1 MGESFESL
9 EIEISAQANNANAAL
24 DGLVKRLQKVST
36 ALLGA
41 NGAGLSN
48 LANGVSQLS
57 ASMQTMSGVKSTDF
71 NRIAKGIS
79 KFGSINS
86 SAIHSAANALVH
98 LVTSL
103 NGIGS
108 VNFDAGSLTNLASA
122 ISKLGGIKA
131 GQATSNLPQ
140 IKKDLIGF
148 IQGLNGLKT
157 IDFDMTGLS
166 SLVGS
171 ISKLGGKAATNAIP
185 NIQNLGIALKG
196 MMQTLAT
203 APKVSQNLIQM
214 TSAMAVLASNGSKVS
229 SATKG
234 VANGL
239 RTYQYATDRAHK
251 SSKNLASSIG
261 MLYAK
266 FWVFMRAFR
275 GLWKSV
281 ESSMDYLETVNY
293 FDSAMGQ
300 IADNAKETWKQA
312 GFDSAE
318 AYADSFGRRAKELT
332 KKMTGFSIGDDGSLT
347 ATNAPNLGLN
357 PEKLL
362 NYQATYAQMA
372 SSMGVASGTAMKLS
386 NALTMIGADLASVKN
401 LEFESVWENMAS
413 GMVGMSR
420 AVDKY
425 GINLRN
431 TNMQE
436 ELYRLGLDMK
446 ISKLN
451 QADKAVLRTIMIL
464 NASKYAWGD
473 LATTLGSPANQL
485 RMLQAGFA
493 NLARTIGGLLLPIV
507 AKVLPYINALVVA
520 IQRLFSWIGGLLGIK
535 IGSLN
540 SSIGGAAVDMG
551 DFADSAEDAAGGL
564 GDAADNAKKLNK
576 QLAGWHELENM
587 TSKEDS
593 SGGGSG
599 AGGAGGGLLDD
610 ALNDA
615 LADYYAAWDAAFAGM
630 ENTVNDMAD
639 KVCAA
644 FKRIWDI
651 AEPTREALKRLW
663 NEGLAEFGNF
673 TWTGL
678 KDFWDY
684 FLVPLGKWTLG
695 EGLPRFIN
703 ITNDFLT
710 SINWSEINYALRNFW
725 QALEPFAE
733 NVGMGLIDFY
743 EDLTK
748 IGANFINST
757 VPSGIN
763 KLAEALKKIDPKSAQ
778 NIGYGL
784 GIVATGIIGFKTLA
798 PIVRTLESVAKSM
811 KKWNDLKSVFS
822 WLGAVKYVA
831 IAGGIVGLVVALDR
845 FGYIDV
851 NWNTLASAFGK
862 LATALGKFVVGIG
875 KGLISFIDGFLRV
888 MSPALE
894 GLINGAAKALD
905 GLGSVLNAIPE
916 RVIDGLTGAFAS
928 FFTAWVT
935 YKGIDLVM
943 SNVGKAMDIF
953 KGAYAGLGIIAMQYQ
968 QTGSIVSALSY
979 ALGPAALG
987 GVQFTAIAGGLL
999 FIAQKMAQ
1007 VTEEAAKNSAIGQF
1021 ADAISNLND
1030 EVSQKTDQIQTSL
1043 ANTRRDIE
1051 TTGVAETQ
1059 AAKDLA
1065 DEYERLSSKAGLSAD
1080 DKERLRDVSSRLVEI
1095 IPGLNGYI
1103 DKENGYLD
1111 IQKKTLDDL
1120 IERQEL
1126 YAQKQAAQ
1134 EYLVQAYKNQY
1145 EAQMNVNNAQKE
1157 YQKYLD
1163 EFIEKNPQ
1171 LSDSVK
1177 NMVKE
1182 GDTQGLKDL
1191 YHDLYEVQGSHRALE
1206 EEFGKV
1212 PNGKAVLTMIDDLEE
1227 STGSYNESIKEAIET
1242 QRVAGEEV
1250 GFLTDRI
1257 NENELAIQGL
1267 NDKELATKKTTAE
1280 FQQTLS
1286 DLKGEF
1292 FDLGVA
1298 VSEEFLDK
1306 LALDDTGLADD
1317 VIAIFDTLKNQT
1329 EISGEELKQIFDRL
1343 GFNIPKG
1350 FADALSKQS
1359 PEVRTSF
1366 VSLFANLSA
1375 GVPVDAEQLNSAFQT
1390 LGYGLPDTFIE
1401 ALSTKDANVQAKT
1414 IELLGMVEGGKKLA
1428 EGNLIEVFKNLG
1440 VDIVE
1445 SGLVASLTSE
1455 TVTAETQ
1462 QSAINLLAKLID
1474 ASDAERGPL
1483 IEEYNSLGIGI
1494 IDSGLIA
1501 SLKSKE
1507 TDVNSAGTN
1516 IVKETVSGAI
1526 TESKRTGSG
1535 TVEEAAQNAI
1545 DGYVGKLKSV
1555 DTKRRLLQTGIE
1567 FAQTFVDGIKE
1578 GQDSH
1583 SPSKATAKL
1592 GDYAVD
1598 GYVGEIS
1605 SNKIQSNL
1613 FDTGFQMAQRMI
1625 HGLQQGQKFD
1635 SFSSSMTMLAKN
1647 AIQAFNQGLSDDMFP
1662 SFRFADQWSNGLVK
1676 RFGFQESETWMK
1688 NIAED
1693 FGRYQLDPMFT
1704 EGLDIDV
1711 KFDMASVPKIG
1722 DLSSSIS
1729 MEIQNAIS
1737 DATYSAAAGILEE
1750 MKDAVREGMSEAD
1763 VKAVMDSDVAFST
1776 MQRKSREFRKQSG
1789 RPAFDY

>member
-48 LANGVSQLS
+48 LSKGVSQLS
-57 ASMQTMSGVKSTDF
+57 ASMQTMSGIKSTDF

-79 KFGSINS
+79 KFGGINS
-86 SAIHSAANALVH
+86 SAIHSASNALVH

-103 NGIGS
+103 NGIGT
-108 VNFDAGSLTNLASA
+108 VNFDAGSLINLASA
-122 ISKLGGIKA
+122 ISKLGGVKA

-148 IQGLNGLKT
+148 IQGLNGLKA
-157 IDFDMTGLS
+157 IEFDMTGLS

-196 MMQTLAT
+196 MMQTLAK
-203 APKVSQNLIQM
+203 APKVNQNLIQM
-214 TSAMAVLASNGSKVS
+214 ANAMAALASNGSKVS

-234 VANGL
+234 VVNGL
-239 RTYQYATDRAHK
+239 RTYHYAADRAHK

-266 FWVFMRAFR
+266 FWVVMRAFR

-300 IADNAKETWKQA
+300 IADNAEETWKQA
-312 GFDSAE
+312 GFASAE
-318 AYADSFGRRAKELT
+318 AYADSFGRKAKELT

-347 ATNAPNLGLN
+347 ATNTPNFGLN

-431 TNMQE
+431 ANMQE

-446 ISKLN
+446 ISKLG

-473 LATTLGSPANQL
+473 LADTIGQPANQL

-507 AKVLPYINALVVA
+507 AKVLPYINAMVVA
-520 IQRLFSWIGGLLGIK
+520 IQRLFTWIGGLLGIK
-535 IGSLN
+535 FGSLN
-540 SSIGGAAVDMG
+540 TSIGGAAVDMG
-551 DFADSAEDAAGGL
+551 DFADSADDAAGGL

-593 SGGGSG
+593 SGGGG
-599 AGGAGGGLLDD
+599 AGGGAGGGGLLDD

-644 FKRIWDI
+644 FKRIWDT

-710 SINWSEINYALRNFW
+710 SINWSDINDALRNFW
-725 QALEPFAE
+725 KALEPFAE

-748 IGANFINST
+748 IGADFINST
-757 VPSGIN
+757 VPGGIN
-763 KLAEALKKIDPKSAQ
+763 KLAEALRKIDSSTARD
-778 NIGYGL
+778 IGYGL
-784 GIVATGIIGFKTLA
+784 GIVATSLLTFKGIQSISTGIDKSGKALKT
-798 PIVRTLESVAKSM
+798 M
-811 KKWNDLKSVFS
+811 FS
-822 WLGAVKYVA
+822 ILGPFKYVA
-831 IAGGIVGLVVALDR
+831 IASGIAGLVLALDK

-851 NWNTLASAFGK
+851 DWNTLSRAFGK
-862 LATALGKFVVGIG
+862 LAKALGKFAVGIG

-888 MSPALE
+888 MSPTLE

-916 RVIDGLTGAFAS
+916 RVIEGLTGAFAS

-935 YKGIDLVM
+935 YKGVNTVISGVRGAIESISPVM
-943 SNVGKAMDIF
+943 KNFGMVIEGI
-953 KGAYAGLGIIAMQYQ
+953 GA
-968 QTGSIVSALSY
+968 TGSILDGLAY
-979 ALGPAALG
+979 AFGPAALG
-987 GVQFTAIAGGLL
+987 GIQFTAIAGGLL

-1021 ADAISNLND
+1021 ADSISNLND

-1059 AAKDLA
+1059 IAKDLA
-1065 DEYERLSSKAGLSAD
+1065 DEYERLSSKASLSAD
-1080 DKERLRDVSSRLVEI
+1080 DKERLKEISGDLIDI
-1095 IPGLNGYI
+1095 IPGLNKYI
-1103 DKENGYLD
+1103 DDENGYLD
-1111 IQKKTLDDL
+1111 IQKDILDGL

-1145 EAQMNVNNAQKE
+1145 DAQMNVKRATDGYNEAMDKYLENAGLAPGIIDDVKNATLDLNQAQIDFENSPNAFAEKYGVKDMATLREAYYGLSENVKE
-1157 YQKYLD
+1157 YY
-1163 EFIEKNPQ
+1163 
-1171 LSDSVK
+1171 S
-1177 NMVKE
+1177 
-1182 GDTQGLKDL
+1182 TLKDAQQVEAQAREDIGL
-1191 YHDLYEVQGSHRALE
+1191 FTEKIESNTKAISGFDASEVAAKRS
-1206 EEFGKV
+1206 
-1212 PNGKAVLTMIDDLEE
+1212 
-1227 STGSYNESIKEAIET
+1227 
-1242 QRVAGEEV
+1242 
-1250 GFLTDRI
+1250 
-1257 NENELAIQGL
+1257 
-1267 NDKELATKKTTAE
+1267 TAE

-1292 FDLGVA
+1292 SDLEVA
-1298 VSEEFLDK
+1298 VSDEFLDK
-1306 LALDDTGLADD
+1306 LALDDTGLAED

-1329 EISGEELKQIFDRL
+1329 EISGEELTQIFSRL
-1343 GFNIPKG
+1343 GFKVPKG
-1350 FADALSKQS
+1350 FTDALSKQS
-1359 PEVRTSF
+1359 PDVRTSF
-1366 VSLFANLSA
+1366 VSMFANLSA
-1375 GVPVDAEQLNSAFQT
+1375 GVPADAEQLNIAFQA
-1390 LGYGLPDTFIE
+1390 LGYSIPDIFIE
-1401 ALSTKDANVQAKT
+1401 ALSTKDADVQAKT
-1414 IELLGMVEGGKKLA
+1414 IELLGMVEGGKVIA

-1440 VDIVE
+1440 INIPNALIE
-1445 SGLVASLTSE
+1445 SLTSE
-1455 TVTAETQ
+1455 DVSADTQ
-1462 QSAINLLAKLID
+1462 QAAIDLLLKIKA
-1474 ASDAERGPL
+1474 ASDEQREPL
-1483 IEEYNSLGIGI
+1483 IKEYNSLGVGV
-1494 IDSGLIA
+1494 IDDGLIA
-1501 SLKSKE
+1501 AFDSTENQSK
-1507 TDVNSAGTN
+1507 TGNSILGFIKNSVIDKLESQKKPVYDKGDEVAKQTLSGFNNRVSTGEGT
-1516 IVKETVSGAI
+1516 EGAI
-1526 TESKRTGSG
+1526 GSWVSKITGWF
-1535 TVEEAAQNAI
+1535 
-1545 DGYVGKLKSV
+1545 
-1555 DTKRRLLQTGIE
+1555 TKALGIN
-1567 FAQTFVDGIKE
+1567 
-1578 GQDSH
+1578 
-1583 SPSKATAKL
+1583 SPSRVFNEF
-1592 GDYAVD
+1592 GGFAVA
-1598 GYVGEIS
+1598 
-1605 SNKIQSNL
+1605 
-1613 FDTGFQMAQRMI
+1613 GF
-1625 HGLQQGQKFD
+1625 
-1635 SFSSSMTMLAKN
+1635 N
-1647 AIQAFNQGLSDDMFP
+1647 NGLSDNMD
-1662 SFRFADQWSNGLVK
+1662 SSYKLVDDWTDGLTK

-1693 FGRYQLDPMFT
+1693 FGRYQLDPMLT

-1711 KFDMASVPKIG
+1711 KFNMASVPKIG

-1737 DATYSAAAGILEE
+1737 DATYSAAVGILEE

-1763 VKAVMDSDVAFST
+1763 VKAVMDSDAAFSA

>member
-48 LANGVSQLS
+48 LSKGVSQLS
-57 ASMQTMSGVKSTDF
+57 ASMQTMSGIKSTDF

-79 KFGSINS
+79 KFGGINS
-86 SAIHSAANALVH
+86 SAIHSASNALVH

-103 NGIGS
+103 NGIGT
-108 VNFDAGSLTNLASA
+108 VNFDAGSLINLASA
-122 ISKLGGIKA
+122 ISKLGGVKA

-148 IQGLNGLKT
+148 IQGLNGLKA
-157 IDFDMTGLS
+157 IEFDMTGLS

-196 MMQTLAT
+196 MMQTLAK
-203 APKVSQNLIQM
+203 APKVNQNLIQM
-214 TSAMAVLASNGSKVS
+214 ANAMAALASNGSKVS

-234 VANGL
+234 VVNGL
-239 RTYQYATDRAHK
+239 RTYHYAADRAHK

-266 FWVFMRAFR
+266 FWVVMRAFR

-300 IADNAKETWKQA
+300 IADNAEETWKQA
-312 GFDSAE
+312 GFASAE
-318 AYADSFGRRAKELT
+318 AYADSFGRKAKELT

-347 ATNAPNLGLN
+347 ATNTPNFGLN

-431 TNMQE
+431 ANMQE

-446 ISKLN
+446 ISKLG

-473 LATTLGSPANQL
+473 LADTIGQPANQL

-507 AKVLPYINALVVA
+507 AKVLPYINAMVVA
-520 IQRLFSWIGGLLGIK
+520 IQRLFTWIGGLLGIK
-535 IGSLN
+535 FGSLN
-540 SSIGGAAVDMG
+540 TSIGGAAVDMG
-551 DFADSAEDAAGGL
+551 DFADSADDAAGGL

-593 SGGGSG
+593 SGGGG
-599 AGGAGGGLLDD
+599 AGGGAGGGGLLDD

-644 FKRIWDI
+644 FKRIWDT

-710 SINWSEINYALRNFW
+710 SINWSDINDALRNFW
-725 QALEPFAE
+725 KALEPFAE

-748 IGANFINST
+748 IGADFINST
-757 VPSGIN
+757 VPGGIN
-763 KLAEALKKIDPKSAQ
+763 KLAEALRKIDSSTARD
-778 NIGYGL
+778 IGYGL
-784 GIVATGIIGFKTLA
+784 GIVATSLLTFKGIQSISTGIDKSGKALKT
-798 PIVRTLESVAKSM
+798 M
-811 KKWNDLKSVFS
+811 FS
-822 WLGAVKYVA
+822 ILGPFKYVA
-831 IAGGIVGLVVALDR
+831 IASGIAGLVLALDK

-851 NWNTLASAFGK
+851 DWNTLSRAFGK
-862 LATALGKFVVGIG
+862 LAKALGKFAVGIG

-888 MSPALE
+888 MSPTLE

-916 RVIDGLTGAFAS
+916 RVIEGLTGAFAS

-935 YKGIDLVM
+935 YKGVNTVISGVRGAIESISPVM
-943 SNVGKAMDIF
+943 KNFGMVIEGI
-953 KGAYAGLGIIAMQYQ
+953 GA
-968 QTGSIVSALSY
+968 TGSILDGLAY
-979 ALGPAALG
+979 AFGPAALG
-987 GVQFTAIAGGLL
+987 GIQFTAIAGGLL

-1021 ADAISNLND
+1021 ADSISNLND

-1059 AAKDLA
+1059 IAKDLA
-1065 DEYERLSSKAGLSAD
+1065 DEYERLSSKVSLSAD
-1080 DKERLRDVSSRLVEI
+1080 DKERLKEISGDLIDI
-1095 IPGLNGYI
+1095 IPGLNKYI
-1103 DKENGYLD
+1103 DDENGYLD
-1111 IQKKTLDDL
+1111 IQKDILDGL

-1145 EAQMNVNNAQKE
+1145 DAQMNVKRATDGYNEAMDKYLENAGLAPGIIDDVKNATLDLNQAQIDFENSPNAFAEKYGVKDMATLREAYYGLSENVKE
-1157 YQKYLD
+1157 YY
-1163 EFIEKNPQ
+1163 
-1171 LSDSVK
+1171 S
-1177 NMVKE
+1177 
-1182 GDTQGLKDL
+1182 TLKDAQQVEAQAREDIGL
-1191 YHDLYEVQGSHRALE
+1191 FTEKIESNTKAISGFDASEVAAKRS
-1206 EEFGKV
+1206 
-1212 PNGKAVLTMIDDLEE
+1212 
-1227 STGSYNESIKEAIET
+1227 
-1242 QRVAGEEV
+1242 
-1250 GFLTDRI
+1250 
-1257 NENELAIQGL
+1257 
-1267 NDKELATKKTTAE
+1267 TAE

-1292 FDLGVA
+1292 SDLEVA
-1298 VSEEFLDK
+1298 VSDEFLDK
-1306 LALDDTGLADD
+1306 LALDDTGLAED

-1329 EISGEELKQIFDRL
+1329 EISGEELTQIFSRL
-1343 GFNIPKG
+1343 GFKVPKG
-1350 FADALSKQS
+1350 FTDALSKQS
-1359 PEVRTSF
+1359 PDVRTSF
-1366 VSLFANLSA
+1366 VSMFANLSA
-1375 GVPVDAEQLNSAFQT
+1375 GVPADAEQLNIAFQA
-1390 LGYGLPDTFIE
+1390 LGYSIPDIFIE
-1401 ALSTKDANVQAKT
+1401 ALSTKDADVQAKT
-1414 IELLGMVEGGKKLA
+1414 IELLGMVEGGKVIA

-1440 VDIVE
+1440 INIPNALIE
-1445 SGLVASLTSE
+1445 SLTSE
-1455 TVTAETQ
+1455 DVSADTQ
-1462 QSAINLLAKLID
+1462 QAAIDLLLKIKA
-1474 ASDAERGPL
+1474 ASDEQREPL
-1483 IEEYNSLGIGI
+1483 IKEYNSLGVGV
-1494 IDSGLIA
+1494 IDDGLIA
-1501 SLKSKE
+1501 AFDSTENQSK
-1507 TDVNSAGTN
+1507 TGNSILGFIKNSVIDKLESQKKPVYDKGDEVAKQTLSGFNNRVSTGEGT
-1516 IVKETVSGAI
+1516 EGAI
-1526 TESKRTGSG
+1526 GSWVSKITGWF
-1535 TVEEAAQNAI
+1535 
-1545 DGYVGKLKSV
+1545 
-1555 DTKRRLLQTGIE
+1555 TKALGIN
-1567 FAQTFVDGIKE
+1567 
-1578 GQDSH
+1578 
-1583 SPSKATAKL
+1583 SPSRVFNEF
-1592 GDYAVD
+1592 GGFAVA
-1598 GYVGEIS
+1598 
-1605 SNKIQSNL
+1605 
-1613 FDTGFQMAQRMI
+1613 GF
-1625 HGLQQGQKFD
+1625 
-1635 SFSSSMTMLAKN
+1635 N
-1647 AIQAFNQGLSDDMFP
+1647 NGLSDNMD
-1662 SFRFADQWSNGLVK
+1662 SSYKLVDDWTDGLTK

-1693 FGRYQLDPMFT
+1693 FGRYQLDPMLT

-1711 KFDMASVPKIG
+1711 KFNMASVPKIG

-1737 DATYSAAAGILEE
+1737 DATYSAAVGILEE

-1763 VKAVMDSDVAFST
+1763 VKAVMDSDAAFSA

>member
-36 ALLGA
+36 ALFGA

-86 SAIHSAANALVH
+86 SAIHSASNALVH

-103 NGIGS
+103 NGIGA

-122 ISKLGGIKA
+122 ISKLGGVKA

-157 IDFDMTGLS
+157 INFDMTGLS

-196 MMQTLAT
+196 MMQTLAK
-203 APKVSQNLIQM
+203 APKVNQNLIQM
-214 TSAMAVLASNGSKVS
+214 ANAMAALASNGSKVS

-239 RTYQYATDRAHK
+239 RTYQYAADRAHK

-300 IADNAKETWKQA
+300 IADNAEETWKQA

-431 TNMQE
+431 ANMQE

-540 SSIGGAAVDMG
+540 TSIGGAAVDMG

-576 QLAGWHELENM
+576 QLADWHELENM

-593 SGGGSG
+593 SGGGG
-599 AGGAGGGLLDD
+599 AGGGAGGGGLLDD

-644 FKRIWDI
+644 FKRIWDT

-663 NEGLAEFGNF
+663 NEGLSELGNF
-673 TWTGL
+673 TWTAL

-684 FLVPLGKWTLG
+684 FLVPLGNWTLG

-710 SINWSEINYALRNFW
+710 SINWSEINDALRNFW

-743 EDLTK
+743 KDLTGF
-748 IGANFINST
+748 GADFINTT

-763 KLAEALKKIDPKSAQ
+763 KLAEALRKIDPSTARD
-778 NIGYGL
+778 IGYGL
-784 GIVATGIIGFKTLA
+784 GIVAASLLTFKGIQSISTGIDKSGKALKT
-798 PIVRTLESVAKSM
+798 M
-811 KKWNDLKSVFS
+811 FS
-822 WLGAVKYVA
+822 ILGPFKYVA
-831 IAGGIVGLVVALDR
+831 IASGIAGLVLALDK

-851 NWNTLASAFGK
+851 DWNTLASAFGK
-862 LATALGKFVVGIG
+862 LATALGKFAVGIG

-888 MSPALE
+888 MSPTLE

-916 RVIDGLTGAFAS
+916 RVIEGLTGAFAS

-935 YKGIDLVM
+935 YKGVNTVISGVRGAIESISPVM
-943 SNVGKAMDIF
+943 KNFGMVIEGI
-953 KGAYAGLGIIAMQYQ
+953 GA
-968 QTGSIVSALSY
+968 TGSILDGLAY
-979 ALGPAALG
+979 AFGPAALG
-987 GVQFTAIAGGLL
+987 GIQFTAIAGGLL

-1059 AAKDLA
+1059 IAKDLA
-1065 DEYERLSSKAGLSAD
+1065 DEYERLSSKASLSAD
-1080 DKERLRDVSSRLVEI
+1080 DKERLKEISGDLIDI
-1095 IPGLNGYI
+1095 IPGLNKYI
-1103 DKENGYLD
+1103 DDENGYLD
-1111 IQKKTLDDL
+1111 IQKDILDGL

-1145 EAQMNVNNAQKE
+1145 EAQMNVKRATDGYNEAMDKYLENAGLAPGIIDDVKNATLDLNQAQIDFEKSPNAFAEKYGVKDMATLREAYYGLSDNVKE
-1157 YQKYLD
+1157 YY
-1163 EFIEKNPQ
+1163 
-1171 LSDSVK
+1171 S
-1177 NMVKE
+1177 
-1182 GDTQGLKDL
+1182 TLKDA
-1191 YHDLYEVQGSHRALE
+1191 QQA
-1206 EEFGKV
+1206 
-1212 PNGKAVLTMIDDLEE
+1212 
-1227 STGSYNESIKEAIET
+1227 EA
-1242 QRVAGEEV
+1242 QAGEDI
-1250 GFLTDRI
+1250 GLLTGKI
-1257 NENELAIQGL
+1257 EENTKAIQNYDEAELAA
-1267 NDKELATKKTTAE
+1267 KRSTAE

-1292 FDLGVA
+1292 SDLGVA
-1298 VSEEFLDK
+1298 ISDEFLDK
-1306 LALDDTGLADD
+1306 LALDDTGLAED

-1329 EISGEELKQIFDRL
+1329 EVSGEELTQIFIRL
-1343 GFNIPKG
+1343 GFKVPKG

-1375 GVPVDAEQLNSAFQT
+1375 GVPADAEQLNSAFQT

-1455 TVTAETQ
+1455 TITAETQ

-1526 TESKRTGSG
+1526 SESKRTGSG

-1583 SPSKATAKL
+1583 SPSKATAIL
-1592 GDYAVD
+1592 GDYSVD

-1605 SNKIQSNL
+1605 SNKTQSNL

-1647 AIQAFNQGLSDDMFP
+1647 AIQAFNQGLSDDMFS

-1704 EGLDIDV
+1704 EGLDIGV

-1763 VKAVMDSDVAFST
+1763 VKAVMDSDAAFYT

>member
-48 LANGVSQLS
+48 LAKGVSQLS
-57 ASMQTMSGVKSTDF
+57 ASMQTMSGIKSTDF

-79 KFGSINS
+79 KFGGINS
-86 SAIHSAANALVH
+86 SAIHSASNALVH

-103 NGIGS
+103 NGIGA

-122 ISKLGGIKA
+122 ISKLGGVKA

-157 IDFDMTGLS
+157 INFDMTGLS

-196 MMQTLAT
+196 MMQTLAK
-203 APKVSQNLIQM
+203 APKVNQNLIQM
-214 TSAMAVLASNGSKVS
+214 ANAMAALASNGSKVS

-239 RTYQYATDRAHK
+239 RTYQYAADRAHK

-300 IADNAKETWKQA
+300 IADNAEETWKQA

-431 TNMQE
+431 ANMQE

-540 SSIGGAAVDMG
+540 TSIGGAAVDMG

-593 SGGGSG
+593 SGGGG
-599 AGGAGGGLLDD
+599 AGGGAGGGGLLDD

-644 FKRIWDI
+644 FKRIWDT

-710 SINWSEINYALRNFW
+710 SINWSDINDALKNFW

-763 KLAEALKKIDPKSAQ
+763 KLAEALKKIDPKTAKD
-778 NIGYGL
+778 IGYGL

-811 KKWNDLKSVFS
+811 KKWDDLKSVFS

-851 NWNTLASAFGK
+851 NWNTLSSAFGK
-862 LATALGKFVVGIG
+862 LAKALGKFAVGIG
-875 KGLISFIDGFLRV
+875 KGLISFVDGFLRV

-916 RVIDGLTGAFAS
+916 RVIEGLTGAFAS

-987 GVQFTAIAGGLL
+987 GIQFTAIAGGLL

-1021 ADAISNLND
+1021 ADSISNLND

-1059 AAKDLA
+1059 IAKDLA
-1065 DEYERLSSKAGLSAD
+1065 DEYERLSSKASLSAD
-1080 DKERLRDVSSRLVEI
+1080 DKERLKEISGDLIDI
-1095 IPGLNGYI
+1095 IPGLNKYI
-1103 DKENGYLD
+1103 DDENGYLD
-1111 IQKKTLDDL
+1111 IQKDILDGL

-1145 EAQMNVNNAQKE
+1145 DAQMNVKRATDGYNEAMDKYLENAGLAPGIIDDVKNATLDLNQAQIDFENSPNAFAEKYGVKDMATLREAYYGLSENVKE
-1157 YQKYLD
+1157 YY
-1163 EFIEKNPQ
+1163 
-1171 LSDSVK
+1171 S
-1177 NMVKE
+1177 
-1182 GDTQGLKDL
+1182 TLKDAQQVEAQAREDIGL
-1191 YHDLYEVQGSHRALE
+1191 FTEKIES
-1206 EEFGKV
+1206 
-1212 PNGKAVLTMIDDLEE
+1212 NTKAI
-1227 STGSYNESIKEAIET
+1227 S
-1242 QRVAGEEV
+1242 
-1250 GFLTDRI
+1250 GFDAS
-1257 NENELAIQGL
+1257 ELAA
-1267 NDKELATKKTTAE
+1267 KRSTAE

-1292 FDLGVA
+1292 SDLEVA
-1298 VSEEFLDK
+1298 VSDEFLDK
-1306 LALDDTGLADD
+1306 LALDDTGLAED

-1329 EISGEELKQIFDRL
+1329 EISGEELTQIFSRL
-1343 GFNIPKG
+1343 GFKIPKG

-1375 GVPVDAEQLNSAFQT
+1375 GVPADAEQLNSAFQT

-1545 DGYVGKLKSV
+1545 DGYVGKLRSV

-1598 GYVGEIS
+1598 GYVGKIS

-1647 AIQAFNQGLSDDMFP
+1647 AIQAFNQGLSDDMFS

-1737 DATYSAAAGILEE
+1737 DATYSAAVGILEE

-1763 VKAVMDSDVAFST
+1763 VKAVMDSDAAFSA

>member
-36 ALLGA
+36 ALFGA

-86 SAIHSAANALVH
+86 SAIHSASNALVH

-103 NGIGS
+103 NGIGA

-122 ISKLGGIKA
+122 ISKLGGVKA

-157 IDFDMTGLS
+157 INFDMTGLS

-196 MMQTLAT
+196 MMQTLAK
-203 APKVSQNLIQM
+203 APKVNQNLIQM
-214 TSAMAVLASNGSKVS
+214 ANAMAALASNGSKVS

-239 RTYQYATDRAHK
+239 RTYQYAADRAHK

-300 IADNAKETWKQA
+300 IADNAEETWKQA

-431 TNMQE
+431 ANMQE

-540 SSIGGAAVDMG
+540 TSIGGAAVDMG

-593 SGGGSG
+593 SGGGG
-599 AGGAGGGLLDD
+599 AGGGAGGGGLLDD

-644 FKRIWDI
+644 FKRIWDT

-663 NEGLAEFGNF
+663 NEGVSELGNF
-673 TWTGL
+673 TWTAL

-684 FLVPLGKWTLG
+684 FLVPLGNWTLG

-710 SINWSEINYALRNFW
+710 SINWSEINDALRNFW

-743 EDLTK
+743 KDLTGF
-748 IGANFINST
+748 GADFINTT

-763 KLAEALKKIDPKSAQ
+763 KLAEALRKIDPSTARD
-778 NIGYGL
+778 IGYGL
-784 GIVATGIIGFKTLA
+784 GIVAASLLTFKGIQSISTGIDKSGKALKT
-798 PIVRTLESVAKSM
+798 M
-811 KKWNDLKSVFS
+811 FS
-822 WLGAVKYVA
+822 ILGPFKYVA
-831 IAGGIVGLVVALDR
+831 IASGIAGLVLALDK

-851 NWNTLASAFGK
+851 DWNTLASAFGK
-862 LATALGKFVVGIG
+862 LATALGKFAVGIG

-888 MSPALE
+888 MSPTLE

-916 RVIDGLTGAFAS
+916 RVIEGLTGAFAS

-935 YKGIDLVM
+935 YKGVNTVISGVRGAIESISPVM
-943 SNVGKAMDIF
+943 KNFGMVIEGI
-953 KGAYAGLGIIAMQYQ
+953 GA
-968 QTGSIVSALSY
+968 TGSILDGLAY
-979 ALGPAALG
+979 AFGPAALG
-987 GVQFTAIAGGLL
+987 GIQFTAIAGGLL

-1059 AAKDLA
+1059 IAKDLA
-1065 DEYERLSSKAGLSAD
+1065 REYENLSSKSELTADEQSRMRDISSQLVELVPGLS
-1080 DKERLRDVSSRLVEI
+1080 K
-1095 IPGLNGYI
+1095 YI
-1103 DKENGYLD
+1103 DEQTGFLD
-1111 IQKKTLDDL
+1111 VQNDTLAAL
-1120 IERQEL
+1120 IKNQEL
-1126 YAQKQAAQ
+1126 YAQKQAA
-1134 EYLVQAYKNQY
+1134 EGLLVDAYRQQY
-1145 EAQMNVNNAQKE
+1145 EAQNNATKAQEDYDKAMDVFLKKSGLTAKALE
-1157 YQKYLD
+1157 DIKNGVLD
-1163 EFIEKNPQ
+1163 VSKIQSGLGAATLNGEVINLEAYGFKPNELGAFRKAVGD
-1171 LSDSVK
+1171 LSEAEREHKKVVEEAGQAEQDASDNLKLV
-1177 NMVKE
+1177 
-1182 GDTQGLKDL
+1182 QGTITTVNEVLKDNNNL
-1191 YHDLYEVQGSHRALE
+1191 LL
-1206 EEFGKV
+1206 
-1212 PNGKAVLTMIDDLEE
+1212 
-1227 STGSYNESIKEAIET
+1227 
-1242 QRVAGEEV
+1242 
-1250 GFLTDRI
+1250 
-1257 NENELAIQGL
+1257 ENE
-1267 NDKELATKKTTAE
+1267 KSTTE

-1292 FDLGVA
+1292 SDLGIA
-1298 VSEEFLDK
+1298 ISDEFLDK
-1306 LALDDTGLADD
+1306 LALDDTGLAED

-1329 EISGEELKQIFDRL
+1329 EVSGEELTQIFIRL
-1343 GFNIPKG
+1343 GFKVPKG

-1375 GVPVDAEQLNSAFQT
+1375 GVPADAEQLNSAFQT

-1545 DGYVGKLKSV
+1545 DGYVGKLRSV

-1598 GYVGEIS
+1598 GYVGKIS

-1647 AIQAFNQGLSDDMFP
+1647 AIQAFNQGLSDDMFS

-1737 DATYSAAAGILEE
+1737 DATYSAAVGILEE

-1763 VKAVMDSDVAFST
+1763 VKAVMDSDAAFYT

>member
-540 SSIGGAAVDMG
+540 TSIGGAAVDMG

-644 FKRIWDI
+644 FKRIWNI

-710 SINWSEINYALRNFW
+710 SINWSEINDALRNFW

-743 EDLTK
+743 KDLTGF
-748 IGANFINST
+748 GADFINAT

-763 KLAEALKKIDPKSAQ
+763 KLAEALRKIDPSTARD
-778 NIGYGL
+778 IGYGL
-784 GIVATGIIGFKTLA
+784 GIVATSLLTFKGIQSISTG
-798 PIVRTLESVAKSM
+798 IDKSG
-811 KKWNDLKSVFS
+811 KALKAMFS
-822 WLGAVKYVA
+822 ILGPFKYVA
-831 IAGGIVGLVVALDR
+831 IASGIAGLVLALDK

-851 NWNTLASAFGK
+851 DWNTLSSAFGK
-862 LATALGKFVVGIG
+862 LAKALGKFAVGIG

-888 MSPALE
+888 MSPTLE

-916 RVIDGLTGAFAS
+916 RVIEGLTEAFAS

-935 YKGIDLVM
+935 YKGIDIVM

-953 KGAYAGLGIIAMQYQ
+953 KGAYAGLGIVAMQYQ

-987 GVQFTAIAGGLL
+987 GIQFTAIAGGLL

-1021 ADAISNLND
+1021 ADSISNLND

-1059 AAKDLA
+1059 IAKDLA
-1065 DEYERLSSKAGLSAD
+1065 REYENLSSKSELTADEQSRMRDISSQLVELVPGLSKYID
-1080 DKERLRDVSSRLVEI
+1080 EQTGFLDVQNDTLVE
-1095 IPGLNGYI
+1095 
-1103 DKENGYLD
+1103 
-1111 IQKKTLDDL
+1111 L
-1120 IERQEL
+1120 IKNQEL

-1145 EAQMNVNNAQKE
+1145 EAQMNVKRATDGYNEAMDKYLENAGLAPGIIDDVKNATLDLNQAQIDFENSPNAFAEKYGVKDMATLREAYYGLSDNVKE
-1157 YQKYLD
+1157 YY
-1163 EFIEKNPQ
+1163 
-1171 LSDSVK
+1171 S
-1177 NMVKE
+1177 
-1182 GDTQGLKDL
+1182 TLKDAQQ
-1191 YHDLYEVQGSHRALE
+1191 V
-1206 EEFGKV
+1206 
-1212 PNGKAVLTMIDDLEE
+1212 
-1227 STGSYNESIKEAIET
+1227 EA
-1242 QRVAGEEV
+1242 QSGEEV
-1250 GFLTDRI
+1250 GFLTGKI
-1257 NENELAIQGL
+1257 KENTEAIEKHNKDIL
-1267 NDKELATKKTTAE
+1267 DARRSTAE

-1292 FDLGVA
+1292 SDLGVA

-1329 EISGEELKQIFDRL
+1329 EISGEELKQIFDHL

-1375 GVPVDAEQLNSAFQT
+1375 GVPADAEQLNSAFQT
-1390 LGYGLPDTFIE
+1390 LGYNLPDTFTE
-1401 ALSTKDANVQAKT
+1401 ALSTKDAGVQAKT

-1440 VDIVE
+1440 ADVPNALIE
-1445 SGLVASLTSE
+1445 SLTSRDI
-1455 TVTAETQ
+1455 TADTQ
-1462 QSAINLLAKLID
+1462 QAAIDLLLKIKA
-1474 ASDAERGPL
+1474 ASDEQRGLL
-1483 IEEYNSLGIGI
+1483 IKEYNSLGVGV
-1494 IDSGLIA
+1494 IDEGLIA
-1501 SLKSKE
+1501 AFDSTENQSK
-1507 TDVNSAGTN
+1507 TGNSILGFIKNSVIDKLESQKKPVYDEGDEVGKQTLAGFN
-1516 IVKETVSGAI
+1516 NRVSTGEGTEGAI
-1526 TESKRTGSG
+1526 GSWVSKITGWF
-1535 TVEEAAQNAI
+1535 TRA
-1545 DGYVGKLKSV
+1545 L
-1555 DTKRRLLQTGIE
+1555 GIN
-1567 FAQTFVDGIKE
+1567 
-1578 GQDSH
+1578 
-1583 SPSKATAKL
+1583 SPSRVFNEF
-1592 GDYAVD
+1592 GGFAVA
-1598 GYVGEIS
+1598 
-1605 SNKIQSNL
+1605 
-1613 FDTGFQMAQRMI
+1613 GF
-1625 HGLQQGQKFD
+1625 
-1635 SFSSSMTMLAKN
+1635 N
-1647 AIQAFNQGLSDDMFP
+1647 NGLSDNMGS
-1662 SFRFADQWSNGLVK
+1662 SFRLVDEWSNGLIK
-1676 RFGFQESETWMK
+1676 RFGLQEPETWMNNLAK
-1688 NIAED
+1688 E

-1704 EGLDIDV
+1704 DGLDIDV

-1763 VKAVMDSDVAFST
+1763 VKAVMDSDAAFST
-1776 MQRKSREFRKQSG
+1776 IQRKSREFRKQSG

>member
-86 SAIHSAANALVH
+86 SAIHSASNALVH

-103 NGIGS
+103 NGIGA

-122 ISKLGGIKA
+122 ISKLGGVKA

-157 IDFDMTGLS
+157 INFDMTGLS

-214 TSAMAVLASNGSKVS
+214 TSAMAALASNGSKVS

-239 RTYQYATDRAHK
+239 RTYQYAADRAHK

-372 SSMGVASGTAMKLS
+372 SSMGVVSGTAMKLS

-431 TNMQE
+431 ANMQE

-540 SSIGGAAVDMG
+540 TSIGGAAVDMG

-599 AGGAGGGLLDD
+599 AGGASGGLLDD

-663 NEGLAEFGNF
+663 NEGLVEFGNF

-710 SINWSEINYALRNFW
+710 SINWSEINDALRNFW

-743 EDLTK
+743 EDLTGF
-748 IGANFINST
+748 GANFINAT
-757 VPSGIN
+757 VPGGIN
-763 KLAEALKKIDPKSAQ
+763 KLADALRKIDPTTAKD
-778 NIGYGL
+778 IGYGL
-784 GIVATGIIGFKTLA
+784 GIVATSLLAFKGIQSISTGIDKSGKALKT
-798 PIVRTLESVAKSM
+798 M
-811 KKWNDLKSVFS
+811 FS
-822 WLGAVKYVA
+822 ILGPFKYVA
-831 IAGGIVGLVVALDR
+831 IASGIAGLVLALDK

-851 NWNTLASAFGK
+851 DWNTLSSAFGK
-862 LATALGKFVVGIG
+862 LAKALGKFAVGIG

-894 GLINGAAKALD
+894 GLINGTAKALD

-1375 GVPVDAEQLNSAFQT
+1375 GVPADAEQLNSAFQT
-1390 LGYGLPDTFIE
+1390 LGYNLPDTFTE
-1401 ALSTKDANVQAKT
+1401 ALSTKDAGVQAKT

-1440 VDIVE
+1440 ADVPNALIE
-1445 SGLVASLTSE
+1445 SLTSND
-1455 TVTAETQ
+1455 VTADTQ
-1462 QSAINLLAKLID
+1462 QAAIDLLLKIKA
-1474 ASDAERGPL
+1474 ASDEQREPL
-1483 IEEYNSLGIGI
+1483 IKEYNSLGVGV
-1494 IDSGLIA
+1494 IDEGLIA
-1501 SLKSKE
+1501 AFDSTENQSK
-1507 TDVNSAGTN
+1507 TGNSILGFIKNSVIDKLESQKKPVYDEGDEVGKQTLAGFN
-1516 IVKETVSGAI
+1516 NRVSTGEGTEGAI
-1526 TESKRTGSG
+1526 GSWVSKITGWF
-1535 TVEEAAQNAI
+1535 TRA
-1545 DGYVGKLKSV
+1545 L
-1555 DTKRRLLQTGIE
+1555 GIN
-1567 FAQTFVDGIKE
+1567 
-1578 GQDSH
+1578 
-1583 SPSKATAKL
+1583 SPSRVFNEF
-1592 GDYAVD
+1592 GGFAVA
-1598 GYVGEIS
+1598 
-1605 SNKIQSNL
+1605 
-1613 FDTGFQMAQRMI
+1613 GF
-1625 HGLQQGQKFD
+1625 
-1635 SFSSSMTMLAKN
+1635 N
-1647 AIQAFNQGLSDDMFP
+1647 NGLSDNMGS
-1662 SFRFADQWSNGLVK
+1662 SFRLVDEWSNGLIK
-1676 RFGFQESETWMK
+1676 RFGLQEPETWMNNLAK
-1688 NIAED
+1688 E

-1704 EGLDIDV
+1704 DGLDMDV

-1763 VKAVMDSDVAFST
+1763 VKAVMDSDAAFST
-1776 MQRKSREFRKQSG
+1776 IQRKSREFRKQSG

>member
-86 SAIHSAANALVH
+86 SAIHSASNALVH

-103 NGIGS
+103 NGIGA
-108 VNFDAGSLTNLASA
+108 VNFDAVSLTNLASA
-122 ISKLGGIKA
+122 ISKLGGVKA

-157 IDFDMTGLS
+157 INFDMTGLS

-196 MMQTLAT
+196 MMQTLAK
-203 APKVSQNLIQM
+203 APKVNQNLIQM
-214 TSAMAVLASNGSKVS
+214 ANAMAALASNGSKVS

-234 VANGL
+234 VVNGL
-239 RTYQYATDRAHK
+239 RTYHYAADRAHK

-266 FWVFMRAFR
+266 FWVVMRAFR

-300 IADNAKETWKQA
+300 IADNAEETWKQA
-312 GFDSAE
+312 GFASAE
-318 AYADSFGRRAKELT
+318 AYADSFGRKAKELT

-347 ATNAPNLGLN
+347 ATNTPNFGLN

-431 TNMQE
+431 ANMQE

-446 ISKLN
+446 ISKLG

-535 IGSLN
+535 LGSLN
-540 SSIGGAAVDMG
+540 TSIGGAAVDMG
-551 DFADSAEDAAGGL
+551 DFADSADDAAGGL

-593 SGGGSG
+593 SGGGG
-599 AGGAGGGLLDD
+599 AGGGVGGGGLLDD

-644 FKRIWDI
+644 FKRIWDT

-710 SINWSEINYALRNFW
+710 SINWSEINEVLRNFW

-763 KLAEALKKIDPKSAQ
+763 KLAEALRKINPSTARD
-778 NIGYGL
+778 IGYGL
-784 GIVATGIIGFKTLA
+784 GIVATSLLTFKGIQSISTGIDKSGKALKT
-798 PIVRTLESVAKSM
+798 M
-811 KKWNDLKSVFS
+811 FS
-822 WLGAVKYVA
+822 ILGPFKYVA
-831 IAGGIVGLVVALDR
+831 IASGIAGLVLALDK

-851 NWNTLASAFGK
+851 DWNTLSSAFGK
-862 LATALGKFVVGIG
+862 LAKALGKFAVGIG

-888 MSPALE
+888 MSPTLE

-916 RVIDGLTGAFAS
+916 RVIEGLTGAFAS

-935 YKGIDLVM
+935 YKGVNTVISGVRGAIESISPVM
-943 SNVGKAMDIF
+943 KNFGMVIEGI
-953 KGAYAGLGIIAMQYQ
+953 GA
-968 QTGSIVSALSY
+968 TGSILDGLAY
-979 ALGPAALG
+979 AFGPAALG
-987 GVQFTAIAGGLL
+987 GIQFTAIAGGLL

-1059 AAKDLA
+1059 IAKDLA

-1080 DKERLRDVSSRLVEI
+1080 DKERLRDVSARLVEI

-1120 IERQEL
+1120 IKRQEL

-1292 FDLGVA
+1292 SDLGVA
-1298 VSEEFLDK
+1298 VSDEFLDK
-1306 LALDDTGLADD
+1306 LALDDTGLAED

-1329 EISGEELKQIFDRL
+1329 EVSGEELTQIFIRL
-1343 GFNIPKG
+1343 GFKVPKG

-1375 GVPVDAEQLNSAFQT
+1375 GVPADAEQLNSAFQT

-1428 EGNLIEVFKNLG
+1428 EGNLIEAFKNLG

-1474 ASDAERGPL
+1474 ASDAEREPL

-1647 AIQAFNQGLSDDMFP
+1647 AIQAFNQGLSDDMFS

-1693 FGRYQLDPMFT
+1693 FGKYQLDPMFT

-1737 DATYSAAAGILEE
+1737 DATYSAAVGILEE

-1776 MQRKSREFRKQSG
+1776 MQKKSREFRKQSG

>member
-48 LANGVSQLS
+48 LAKGVSQLS
-57 ASMQTMSGVKSTDF
+57 ASMQTMSGIKSTDF

-79 KFGSINS
+79 KFGGINS
-86 SAIHSAANALVH
+86 SAIHSASNALVH

-103 NGIGS
+103 NGIGA

-122 ISKLGGIKA
+122 ISKLGGVKA

-157 IDFDMTGLS
+157 INFDMTGLS

-196 MMQTLAT
+196 MMQTLAK
-203 APKVSQNLIQM
+203 APKVNQNLIQM
-214 TSAMAVLASNGSKVS
+214 ANAMAALASNGSKVS

-239 RTYQYATDRAHK
+239 RTYQYAADRAHK

-300 IADNAKETWKQA
+300 IADNAEETWKQA

-431 TNMQE
+431 ANMQE

-540 SSIGGAAVDMG
+540 TSIGGAAVDMG

-593 SGGGSG
+593 SGGGG
-599 AGGAGGGLLDD
+599 AGGGAGGGGLLDD

-644 FKRIWDI
+644 FKRIWDT

-663 NEGLAEFGNF
+663 NEGLSELGNF
-673 TWTGL
+673 TWTAL

-684 FLVPLGKWTLG
+684 FLVPLGNWTLG

-710 SINWSEINYALRNFW
+710 SINWSEINDALRNFW

-743 EDLTK
+743 KDLTGF
-748 IGANFINST
+748 GADFINTT

-763 KLAEALKKIDPKSAQ
+763 KLAEALRKIDPSTARD
-778 NIGYGL
+778 IGYGL
-784 GIVATGIIGFKTLA
+784 GIVAASLLTFKGIQSISTGIDKSGKALKT
-798 PIVRTLESVAKSM
+798 M
-811 KKWNDLKSVFS
+811 FS
-822 WLGAVKYVA
+822 ILGPFKYVA
-831 IAGGIVGLVVALDR
+831 IASGIAGLVLALDK

-851 NWNTLASAFGK
+851 DWNTLASAFGK
-862 LATALGKFVVGIG
+862 LATALGKFAVGIG

-888 MSPALE
+888 MSPTLE

-916 RVIDGLTGAFAS
+916 RVIEGLTGAFAS

-935 YKGIDLVM
+935 YKGVNTVISGVRGAIESISPVM
-943 SNVGKAMDIF
+943 KNFGMVIEGI
-953 KGAYAGLGIIAMQYQ
+953 GA
-968 QTGSIVSALSY
+968 TGSILDGLAY
-979 ALGPAALG
+979 AFGPAALG
-987 GVQFTAIAGGLL
+987 GIQFTAIAGGLL

-1059 AAKDLA
+1059 IAKDLA
-1065 DEYERLSSKAGLSAD
+1065 DEYERLSSKAGMSAD
-1080 DKERLRDVSSRLVEI
+1080 DKERLREVSSRLVEI

-1145 EAQMNVNNAQKE
+1145 EAQMNVNNAQRE

-1267 NDKELATKKTTAE
+1267 NDKELATKKTTTE
-1280 FQQTLS
+1280 FQQALS

-1292 FDLGVA
+1292 SDLEVA
-1298 VSEEFLDK
+1298 VSDEFLDK
-1306 LALDDTGLADD
+1306 LALDDTGLAED

-1329 EISGEELKQIFDRL
+1329 EISGEELTQIFSRL
-1343 GFNIPKG
+1343 GFKVPKG
-1350 FADALSKQS
+1350 FTDALSKQS
-1359 PEVRTSF
+1359 PDVRTSF
-1366 VSLFANLSA
+1366 VSMFANLSA
-1375 GVPVDAEQLNSAFQT
+1375 GVPADAEQLNIAFQA
-1390 LGYGLPDTFIE
+1390 LGYSIPDIFIE
-1401 ALSTKDANVQAKT
+1401 ALSTKDADVQAKT
-1414 IELLGMVEGGKKLA
+1414 IELLGMVEGGKVIA

-1440 VDIVE
+1440 INIPNALIE
-1445 SGLVASLTSE
+1445 SLTSE
-1455 TVTAETQ
+1455 DVSADTQ
-1462 QSAINLLAKLID
+1462 QAAIDLLLKIKA
-1474 ASDAERGPL
+1474 ASDEQREPL
-1483 IEEYNSLGIGI
+1483 IKEYNSLGVGV
-1494 IDSGLIA
+1494 IDDGLIA
-1501 SLKSKE
+1501 AFDSTENQSK
-1507 TDVNSAGTN
+1507 TGNSILGFIKNSVIDKLESQKKPVYDKGDEVAKQTLSGFNNRVSTGEGT
-1516 IVKETVSGAI
+1516 EGAI
-1526 TESKRTGSG
+1526 GSWVSKITGWF
-1535 TVEEAAQNAI
+1535 
-1545 DGYVGKLKSV
+1545 
-1555 DTKRRLLQTGIE
+1555 TKALGIN
-1567 FAQTFVDGIKE
+1567 
-1578 GQDSH
+1578 
-1583 SPSKATAKL
+1583 SPSRVFNEF
-1592 GDYAVD
+1592 GGFAVA
-1598 GYVGEIS
+1598 
-1605 SNKIQSNL
+1605 
-1613 FDTGFQMAQRMI
+1613 GF
-1625 HGLQQGQKFD
+1625 
-1635 SFSSSMTMLAKN
+1635 N
-1647 AIQAFNQGLSDDMFP
+1647 NGLSDNMDS
-1662 SFRFADQWSNGLVK
+1662 SFKLVDDWTDGLTK
-1676 RFGFQESETWMK
+1676 RFGFQESEIWMK

-1693 FGRYQLDPMFT
+1693 FGRYQLDPMLT

-1711 KFDMASVPKIG
+1711 KFNMASVPKIG

-1737 DATYSAAAGILEE
+1737 DATYSAAVGILEE

-1763 VKAVMDSDVAFST
+1763 VKAVMDSDAAFSA

>member
-86 SAIHSAANALVH
+86 SAIHSASNALVH

-103 NGIGS
+103 NGIGA
-108 VNFDAGSLTNLASA
+108 VNFDAVSLTNLASA
-122 ISKLGGIKA
+122 ISKLGGVKA

-157 IDFDMTGLS
+157 INFDMTGLS

-196 MMQTLAT
+196 MMQTLAK
-203 APKVSQNLIQM
+203 APKVNQNLIQM
-214 TSAMAVLASNGSKVS
+214 ANAMAALASNGSKVS

-239 RTYQYATDRAHK
+239 RTYQYAADRAHK

-300 IADNAKETWKQA
+300 IADNAEETWKQA

-431 TNMQE
+431 ANMQE

-520 IQRLFSWIGGLLGIK
+520 IQRLFSWIGGLFGIK

-540 SSIGGAAVDMG
+540 TSIGGAAVDMG

-593 SGGGSG
+593 SGGGG
-599 AGGAGGGLLDD
+599 AGGGAGGGGMLDD

-644 FKRIWDI
+644 FKRIWDT

-663 NEGLAEFGNF
+663 NEGLAELGNF

-710 SINWSEINYALRNFW
+710 SINWSEINDALRNFW

-743 EDLTK
+743 KDLTGF
-748 IGANFINST
+748 GADFINTT

-763 KLAEALKKIDPKSAQ
+763 KLAEALRKIDPSTARD
-778 NIGYGL
+778 IGYGL
-784 GIVATGIIGFKTLA
+784 GIVTTSLLTFKGIQSISTGIDKSGKALKT
-798 PIVRTLESVAKSM
+798 M
-811 KKWNDLKSVFS
+811 FS
-822 WLGAVKYVA
+822 ILGPFKYVA
-831 IAGGIVGLVVALDR
+831 IASGIAGLVLALDK

-851 NWNTLASAFGK
+851 DWNTLSSAFGK
-862 LATALGKFVVGIG
+862 LAKALGKFAVGIG

-888 MSPALE
+888 MSPTLE

-916 RVIDGLTGAFAS
+916 RVIEGLTGAFAS

-935 YKGIDLVM
+935 YKGVNTVISGVRGAIESISPVM
-943 SNVGKAMDIF
+943 KNFGMVIEGI
-953 KGAYAGLGIIAMQYQ
+953 GA
-968 QTGSIVSALSY
+968 TGSILDGLAY
-979 ALGPAALG
+979 AFGPAALG
-987 GVQFTAIAGGLL
+987 GIQFTAIAGGLL

-1059 AAKDLA
+1059 IAKDLA
-1065 DEYERLSSKAGLSAD
+1065 DEYERLSSKASLSAD
-1080 DKERLRDVSSRLVEI
+1080 DKERLKEISGDLIDI
-1095 IPGLNGYI
+1095 IPGLNKYI
-1103 DKENGYLD
+1103 DDENGYLD
-1111 IQKKTLDDL
+1111 IQKDILDGL

-1145 EAQMNVNNAQKE
+1145 EAQMNVKRATDGYNEAMDKYLENAGLAPGIIDDVKNATLDLNQAQIDFENSPNAFAEKYGVKDMATLREAYYGLSDNVKE
-1157 YQKYLD
+1157 YY
-1163 EFIEKNPQ
+1163 
-1171 LSDSVK
+1171 S
-1177 NMVKE
+1177 
-1182 GDTQGLKDL
+1182 TLKDAQQVEAHAREDIGL
-1191 YHDLYEVQGSHRALE
+1191 FTEKIES
-1206 EEFGKV
+1206 
-1212 PNGKAVLTMIDDLEE
+1212 NTKAI
-1227 STGSYNESIKEAIET
+1227 S
-1242 QRVAGEEV
+1242 
-1250 GFLTDRI
+1250 GFDAS
-1257 NENELAIQGL
+1257 ELAA
-1267 NDKELATKKTTAE
+1267 KRSTAE

-1292 FDLGVA
+1292 SNLGVV
-1298 VSEEFLDK
+1298 VSDEFLDK
-1306 LALDDTGLADD
+1306 LALDDTGLAED

-1329 EISGEELKQIFDRL
+1329 EVSGEELTQIFIRL
-1343 GFNIPKG
+1343 GFKVPKG

-1375 GVPVDAEQLNSAFQT
+1375 GVPADAEQLNSAFQT
-1390 LGYGLPDTFIE
+1390 LGYGLPDTFIQ

-1455 TVTAETQ
+1455 TITAETQ

-1526 TESKRTGSG
+1526 SESKRTGSG

-1583 SPSKATAKL
+1583 SPSKATAIL
-1592 GDYAVD
+1592 GDYSVD

-1605 SNKIQSNL
+1605 SNKTQSNL

-1647 AIQAFNQGLSDDMFP
+1647 AIQAFNQGLSDDMFS

-1704 EGLDIDV
+1704 EGLDIGV
-1711 KFDMASVPKIG
+1711 KFDMASVSKIG

-1763 VKAVMDSDVAFST
+1763 VKAVMDSDAAFYT

>member
-36 ALLGA
+36 ALFGA

-86 SAIHSAANALVH
+86 SAIHSASNALVH

-103 NGIGS
+103 NGIGA

-122 ISKLGGIKA
+122 ISKLGGVKA

-157 IDFDMTGLS
+157 INFDMTGLS

-196 MMQTLAT
+196 MMQTLAK
-203 APKVSQNLIQM
+203 APKVNQNLIQM
-214 TSAMAVLASNGSKVS
+214 ANAMAALASNGSKVS

-239 RTYQYATDRAHK
+239 RTYQYAADRAHK

-300 IADNAKETWKQA
+300 IADNAEETWKQA

-431 TNMQE
+431 ANMQE

-540 SSIGGAAVDMG
+540 TSIGGAAVDMG

-593 SGGGSG
+593 SGGGG
-599 AGGAGGGLLDD
+599 AGGGAGGGGLLDD

-644 FKRIWDI
+644 FKRIWDT

-663 NEGLAEFGNF
+663 NEGLSELGNF
-673 TWTGL
+673 TWTAL

-684 FLVPLGKWTLG
+684 FLVPLL
-695 EGLPRFIN
+695 
-703 ITNDFLT
+703 
-710 SINWSEINYALRNFW
+710 S
-725 QALEPFAE
+725 
-733 NVGMGLIDFY
+733 LIH
-743 EDLTK
+743 
-748 IGANFINST
+748 I
-757 VPSGIN
+757 
-763 KLAEALKKIDPKSAQ
+763 
-778 NIGYGL
+778 
-784 GIVATGIIGFKTLA
+784 
-798 PIVRTLESVAKSM
+798 
-811 KKWNDLKSVFS
+811 
-822 WLGAVKYVA
+822 
-831 IAGGIVGLVVALDR
+831 
-845 FGYIDV
+845 
-851 NWNTLASAFGK
+851 
-862 LATALGKFVVGIG
+862 
-875 KGLISFIDGFLRV
+875 
-888 MSPALE
+888 
-894 GLINGAAKALD
+894 
-905 GLGSVLNAIPE
+905 
-916 RVIDGLTGAFAS
+916 
-928 FFTAWVT
+928 
-935 YKGIDLVM
+935 
-943 SNVGKAMDIF
+943 
-953 KGAYAGLGIIAMQYQ
+953 
-968 QTGSIVSALSY
+968 
-979 ALGPAALG
+979 
-987 GVQFTAIAGGLL
+987 
-999 FIAQKMAQ
+999 
-1007 VTEEAAKNSAIGQF
+1007 
-1021 ADAISNLND
+1021 
-1030 EVSQKTDQIQTSL
+1030 
-1043 ANTRRDIE
+1043 
-1051 TTGVAETQ
+1051 
-1059 AAKDLA
+1059 
-1065 DEYERLSSKAGLSAD
+1065 
-1080 DKERLRDVSSRLVEI
+1080 
-1095 IPGLNGYI
+1095 
-1103 DKENGYLD
+1103 
-1111 IQKKTLDDL
+1111 
-1120 IERQEL
+1120 
-1126 YAQKQAAQ
+1126 
-1134 EYLVQAYKNQY
+1134 
-1145 EAQMNVNNAQKE
+1145 
-1157 YQKYLD
+1157 
-1163 EFIEKNPQ
+1163 
-1171 LSDSVK
+1171 
-1177 NMVKE
+1177 
-1182 GDTQGLKDL
+1182 
-1191 YHDLYEVQGSHRALE
+1191 
-1206 EEFGKV
+1206 
-1212 PNGKAVLTMIDDLEE
+1212 
-1227 STGSYNESIKEAIET
+1227 
-1242 QRVAGEEV
+1242 
-1250 GFLTDRI
+1250 
-1257 NENELAIQGL
+1257 
-1267 NDKELATKKTTAE
+1267 
-1280 FQQTLS
+1280 
-1286 DLKGEF
+1286 
-1292 FDLGVA
+1292 
-1298 VSEEFLDK
+1298 
-1306 LALDDTGLADD
+1306 
-1317 VIAIFDTLKNQT
+1317 
-1329 EISGEELKQIFDRL
+1329 
-1343 GFNIPKG
+1343 
-1350 FADALSKQS
+1350 
-1359 PEVRTSF
+1359 
-1366 VSLFANLSA
+1366 
-1375 GVPVDAEQLNSAFQT
+1375 
-1390 LGYGLPDTFIE
+1390 
-1401 ALSTKDANVQAKT
+1401 
-1414 IELLGMVEGGKKLA
+1414 
-1428 EGNLIEVFKNLG
+1428 
-1440 VDIVE
+1440 
-1445 SGLVASLTSE
+1445 
-1455 TVTAETQ
+1455 
-1462 QSAINLLAKLID
+1462 
-1474 ASDAERGPL
+1474 
-1483 IEEYNSLGIGI
+1483 
-1494 IDSGLIA
+1494 
-1501 SLKSKE
+1501 
-1507 TDVNSAGTN
+1507 
-1516 IVKETVSGAI
+1516 
-1526 TESKRTGSG
+1526 
-1535 TVEEAAQNAI
+1535 
-1545 DGYVGKLKSV
+1545 
-1555 DTKRRLLQTGIE
+1555 
-1567 FAQTFVDGIKE
+1567 
-1578 GQDSH
+1578 
-1583 SPSKATAKL
+1583 
-1592 GDYAVD
+1592 
-1598 GYVGEIS
+1598 
-1605 SNKIQSNL
+1605 
-1613 FDTGFQMAQRMI
+1613 
-1625 HGLQQGQKFD
+1625 
-1635 SFSSSMTMLAKN
+1635 
-1647 AIQAFNQGLSDDMFP
+1647 
-1662 SFRFADQWSNGLVK
+1662 
-1676 RFGFQESETWMK
+1676 
-1688 NIAED
+1688 
-1693 FGRYQLDPMFT
+1693 
-1704 EGLDIDV
+1704 
-1711 KFDMASVPKIG
+1711 
-1722 DLSSSIS
+1722 
-1729 MEIQNAIS
+1729 
-1737 DATYSAAAGILEE
+1737 
-1750 MKDAVREGMSEAD
+1750 
-1763 VKAVMDSDVAFST
+1763 
-1776 MQRKSREFRKQSG
+1776 
-1789 RPAFDY
+1789 

>member
-48 LANGVSQLS
+48 LAKGVSQLS
-57 ASMQTMSGVKSTDF
+57 ASMQTMSGIKSTDF

-79 KFGSINS
+79 KFGGINS
-86 SAIHSAANALVH
+86 SAIHSASNALVH

-103 NGIGS
+103 NGIGA

-122 ISKLGGIKA
+122 ISKLGGVKA

-157 IDFDMTGLS
+157 INFDMTGLS

-196 MMQTLAT
+196 MMQTLAK
-203 APKVSQNLIQM
+203 APKVNQNLIQM
-214 TSAMAVLASNGSKVS
+214 ANAMAALASNGSKVS

-239 RTYQYATDRAHK
+239 RTYQYAADRAHK

-300 IADNAKETWKQA
+300 IADNAEETWKQA

-431 TNMQE
+431 ANMQE

-451 QADKAVLRTIMIL
+451 QADKAVLRTIMML

-473 LATTLGSPANQL
+473 LADTIGQPANQL

-507 AKVLPYINALVVA
+507 AKVLPYINAMVVA
-520 IQRLFSWIGGLLGIK
+520 IQRLFTWIGGLLGIK
-535 IGSLN
+535 FGSLN
-540 SSIGGAAVDMG
+540 TSIGGAAVDMG
-551 DFADSAEDAAGGL
+551 DFADSADDAAGGL

-593 SGGGSG
+593 SGGGG
-599 AGGAGGGLLDD
+599 AGGGAGGGGLLDD

-644 FKRIWDI
+644 FKRIWDT

-663 NEGLAEFGNF
+663 NEGLAELGNF

-710 SINWSEINYALRNFW
+710 SVNWSDINDALKNFW

-748 IGANFINST
+748 IGADFINST

-763 KLAEALKKIDPKSAQ
+763 KLAEALRKIDPSTARD
-778 NIGYGL
+778 IGYGL
-784 GIVATGIIGFKTLA
+784 GIVATSLLTFKGIQSISTGIDKSGKALKT
-798 PIVRTLESVAKSM
+798 M
-811 KKWNDLKSVFS
+811 FS
-822 WLGAVKYVA
+822 ILGPFKYVA
-831 IAGGIVGLVVALDR
+831 IASGIAGLVLALDK

-851 NWNTLASAFGK
+851 DWNTLASAFGK
-862 LATALGKFVVGIG
+862 LATALGKFSVGIG
-875 KGLISFIDGFLRV
+875 KGLISFVDGFLRV
-888 MSPALE
+888 MSPTFS

-905 GLGSVLNAIPE
+905 GLGSVLVAIPE
-916 RVIDGLTGAFAS
+916 SAISGVSGALISFFVAFQTYKAVICVGGLISNLTSNLQLFAS
-928 FFTAWVT
+928 VLP
-935 YKGIDLVM
+935 GIVNSGPILH
-943 SNVGKAMDIF
+943 NLAM
-953 KGAYAGLGIIAMQYQ
+953 
-968 QTGSIVSALSY
+968 
-979 ALGPAALG
+979 ALGPNALG
-987 GVQFTAIAGGLL
+987 GIQFAVIAGGLYL
-999 FIAQKMAQ
+999 LSTKAYDFMQNIGENKRINDFVEGIKEIASEVEKTTDKISTSTVNMYRELSSAGDEEKSALQGLIDKYYELEKQSQSSARDSAMREYAEQISNIMPEAGKFIDDTTGLLIIQKQEMQKLADNAMELYKIKAAEEMIVDAYKTQYEASKNSQEAQEAYTKA
-1007 VTEEAAKNSAIGQF
+1007 VEEYNDAVEKAKSGKEGYGINEKNSAKVEKLKKVMDEMKVASDAANEALSG
-1021 ADAISNLND
+1021 ADKTVSDLSNTIVESNN
-1030 EVSQKTDQIQTSL
+1030 VI
-1043 ANTRRDIE
+1043 
-1051 TTGVAETQ
+1051 
-1059 AAKDLA
+1059 
-1065 DEYERLSSKAGLSAD
+1065 
-1080 DKERLRDVSSRLVEI
+1080 KEHQE
-1095 IPGLNGYI
+1095 
-1103 DKENGYLD
+1103 
-1111 IQKKTLDDL
+1111 IQK
-1120 IERQEL
+1120 EL
-1126 YAQKQAAQ
+1126 LMQS
-1134 EYLVQAYKNQY
+1134 
-1145 EAQMNVNNAQKE
+1145 
-1157 YQKYLD
+1157 
-1163 EFIEKNPQ
+1163 P
-1171 LSDSVK
+1171 
-1177 NMVKE
+1177 
-1182 GDTQGLKDL
+1182 
-1191 YHDLYEVQGSHRALE
+1191 
-1206 EEFGKV
+1206 
-1212 PNGKAVLTMIDDLEE
+1212 
-1227 STGSYNESIKEAIET
+1227 
-1242 QRVAGEEV
+1242 
-1250 GFLTDRI
+1250 
-1257 NENELAIQGL
+1257 
-1267 NDKELATKKTTAE
+1267 E
-1280 FQQTLS
+1280 FQQALS
-1286 DLKGEF
+1286 DLKDEF
-1292 FDLGVA
+1292 ADLGVA
-1298 VSEEFLDK
+1298 ISDEFLDK

-1317 VIAIFDTLKNQT
+1317 VISIFDTLKNQT
-1329 EISGEELKQIFDRL
+1329 EISGEELTQIFIRL
-1343 GFNIPKG
+1343 GFKVPKG

-1375 GVPVDAEQLNSAFQT
+1375 GVPADAEQLNSAFQT

-1414 IELLGMVEGGKKLA
+1414 IELLGMIEGGKKLA

-1545 DGYVGKLKSV
+1545 DGYVGKLRSV

-1605 SNKIQSNL
+1605 SNKTQSNL

-1647 AIQAFNQGLSDDMFP
+1647 AIQAFNQGLSDDMFS

-1704 EGLDIDV
+1704 EGLDIGV
-1711 KFDMASVPKIG
+1711 KFNMASVPKIG

-1737 DATYSAAAGILEE
+1737 DATYSAAVGILEE

-1763 VKAVMDSDVAFST
+1763 VKAVMDSDVAFYT

>member
-48 LANGVSQLS
+48 LAKGVSQLS
-57 ASMQTMSGVKSTDF
+57 ASMQTMSGIKSTDF

-79 KFGSINS
+79 KFGGINS
-86 SAIHSAANALVH
+86 SAIHSASNALVH

-103 NGIGS
+103 NGIGT
-108 VNFDAGSLTNLASA
+108 VNFDAGSLINLASA
-122 ISKLGGIKA
+122 ISKLGGVKA

-148 IQGLNGLKT
+148 IQGLNGLKA
-157 IDFDMTGLS
+157 IEFDMTGLS

-196 MMQTLAT
+196 MMQTLAK
-203 APKVSQNLIQM
+203 APKVNQNLIQM
-214 TSAMAVLASNGSKVS
+214 ANAMAALASNGSKVS

-234 VANGL
+234 VVNGL
-239 RTYQYATDRAHK
+239 RTYHYAADRAHK

-266 FWVFMRAFR
+266 FWVVMRAFR

-300 IADNAKETWKQA
+300 IADNAEETWKQA
-312 GFDSAE
+312 GFASAE
-318 AYADSFGRRAKELT
+318 AYADSFGRKAKELT

-347 ATNAPNLGLN
+347 ATNTPNFGLN

-431 TNMQE
+431 ANMQE

-446 ISKLN
+446 ISKLG

-473 LATTLGSPANQL
+473 LADTIGQPANQL

-507 AKVLPYINALVVA
+507 AKVLPYINAMVVA
-520 IQRLFSWIGGLLGIK
+520 IQRLFTWIGGLLGIK
-535 IGSLN
+535 FGSLN
-540 SSIGGAAVDMG
+540 TSIGGAAIDMG
-551 DFADSAEDAAGGL
+551 DFADSADDAAGGL

-593 SGGGSG
+593 SGGGG
-599 AGGAGGGLLDD
+599 AGGGAGGGGLLDD

-644 FKRIWDI
+644 FKRIWDT

-710 SINWSEINYALRNFW
+710 SINWSDINDALRNFW
-725 QALEPFAE
+725 KALEPFAE

-748 IGANFINST
+748 IGADFINST
-757 VPSGIN
+757 VPGGIN
-763 KLAEALKKIDPKSAQ
+763 KLAEALKKIDPKTAQ
-778 NIGYGL
+778 DIGYGL

-811 KKWNDLKSVFS
+811 KKWDDLKSVFS

-862 LATALGKFVVGIG
+862 LTTALGKFAVGIG
-875 KGLISFIDGFLRV
+875 NGLISFVDGFLRV
-888 MSPALE
+888 MSPTFS

-905 GLGSVLNAIPE
+905 GLGSVLVAIPE
-916 RVIDGLTGAFAS
+916 SAISGVSGALISFFVAFQTYKAVICVGGLISNLTSNLQLFAS
-928 FFTAWVT
+928 VLP
-935 YKGIDLVM
+935 GIVNSGPILH
-943 SNVGKAMDIF
+943 NLAM
-953 KGAYAGLGIIAMQYQ
+953 
-968 QTGSIVSALSY
+968 
-979 ALGPAALG
+979 ALGPNALG
-987 GVQFTAIAGGLL
+987 GIQFAVIAGGLYL
-999 FIAQKMAQ
+999 LSTKAYDFMQNIGENKRINDFVEGIKEIASEVEKTTDKISTSTVNMYRELSSAGDEEKSALQGLIDKYYELEKQSQSSARDSAMREYAEQISNIMPEAGKFIDDTTGLLIIQKQEMQKLADNAMELYKIKAAEEMIVDAYKTQYEASKNSQEAQEAYTKA
-1007 VTEEAAKNSAIGQF
+1007 VEEYNDAVEKAKSGKEGYGINEKNSAKVEKLKKVMDEMKVASDAANEALSG
-1021 ADAISNLND
+1021 ADKTVSDLSNTIVESNN
-1030 EVSQKTDQIQTSL
+1030 VI
-1043 ANTRRDIE
+1043 
-1051 TTGVAETQ
+1051 
-1059 AAKDLA
+1059 
-1065 DEYERLSSKAGLSAD
+1065 
-1080 DKERLRDVSSRLVEI
+1080 KEHQE
-1095 IPGLNGYI
+1095 
-1103 DKENGYLD
+1103 
-1111 IQKKTLDDL
+1111 IQK
-1120 IERQEL
+1120 EL
-1126 YAQKQAAQ
+1126 LMQS
-1134 EYLVQAYKNQY
+1134 
-1145 EAQMNVNNAQKE
+1145 
-1157 YQKYLD
+1157 
-1163 EFIEKNPQ
+1163 P
-1171 LSDSVK
+1171 
-1177 NMVKE
+1177 
-1182 GDTQGLKDL
+1182 
-1191 YHDLYEVQGSHRALE
+1191 
-1206 EEFGKV
+1206 
-1212 PNGKAVLTMIDDLEE
+1212 
-1227 STGSYNESIKEAIET
+1227 
-1242 QRVAGEEV
+1242 
-1250 GFLTDRI
+1250 
-1257 NENELAIQGL
+1257 
-1267 NDKELATKKTTAE
+1267 E
-1280 FQQTLS
+1280 FQQALS
-1286 DLKGEF
+1286 DLKDEF
-1292 FDLGVA
+1292 ADLGVA
-1298 VSEEFLDK
+1298 ISDEFLDK

-1317 VIAIFDTLKNQT
+1317 VISIFDTLKNQT
-1329 EISGEELKQIFDRL
+1329 EISGEELTQIFIRL
-1343 GFNIPKG
+1343 GFKVPKG

-1375 GVPVDAEQLNSAFQT
+1375 GVPADAEQLNSAFQT

-1414 IELLGMVEGGKKLA
+1414 IELLGMIEGGKKLA

-1545 DGYVGKLKSV
+1545 DGYVGKLRSV

-1605 SNKIQSNL
+1605 SNKTQSNL

-1647 AIQAFNQGLSDDMFP
+1647 AIQAFNQGLSDDMFS

-1704 EGLDIDV
+1704 EGLDIGV
-1711 KFDMASVPKIG
+1711 KFNMASVPKIG

-1737 DATYSAAAGILEE
+1737 DATYSAAVGILEE

-1763 VKAVMDSDVAFST
+1763 VKAVMDSDVAFYT

>member
-86 SAIHSAANALVH
+86 SAIHSASNALVH

-103 NGIGS
+103 NGIGA
-108 VNFDAGSLTNLASA
+108 VNFDAVSLTNLASA
-122 ISKLGGIKA
+122 ISKLGGVKA

-157 IDFDMTGLS
+157 INFDMTGLS

-196 MMQTLAT
+196 MMQTLAK
-203 APKVSQNLIQM
+203 APKVNQNLIQM
-214 TSAMAVLASNGSKVS
+214 ANAMAALASNGSKVS

-239 RTYQYATDRAHK
+239 RTYQYAADRAHK

-275 GLWKSV
+275 GLWKSI

-300 IADNAKETWKQA
+300 IADNAEETWKQA

-431 TNMQE
+431 ANMQE

-485 RMLQAGFA
+485 RMLQAGFT

-540 SSIGGAAVDMG
+540 TSIGGAAVDMG

-593 SGGGSG
+593 SGGSG
-599 AGGAGGGLLDD
+599 AGGGAGGGGLLDD

-644 FKRIWDI
+644 FKRIWDT

-663 NEGLAEFGNF
+663 NEGLSELGNF
-673 TWTGL
+673 TWTAL

-684 FLVPLGKWTLG
+684 FLVPLGNWTLG

-710 SINWSEINYALRNFW
+710 SINWSEINDALRNFW

-733 NVGMGLIDFY
+733 NVGRGLIKFY
-743 EDLTK
+743 EDLTSVLSPVINTLLPPAIELLAKIIKLLTPFADELGYLIGASIAINTFATSLGVLKGIGKIALKITGISSIAKAFGTMKGIAIPVATALTTKVIPAFTAMFKALGGSKAASSALTFMFPKISAFVANVGSLFTSLPGIISGGVAAIGSGLGSIGSIFGLAGGVAVAAGAAVVAAIAAVVAGIIYTVTHWDEVKEFWTVTVPGWWNESVIPFFEEIPDKLAAIWELVKTTASEKWDGFLTYMGGIPERIGGVITAVWNWFNQLPGQIGYALGYALGTVTQWGLDLYAYLSEKIPEIIGNVVTWFTELPGKIYTAISGAISKVVAWGTEVFDTFKTKVGEIVTNVVNWFGELPGKIYDEIIKIKNNISTWATNTIDFFRTEVPKIVDKVVEFFEKLPERIVDTGENLVKGLWKGISNFTDWLGTK
-748 IGANFINST
+748 IGEFCEGVVN
-757 VPSGIN
+757 
-763 KLAEALKKIDPKSAQ
+763 
-778 NIGYGL
+778 
-784 GIVATGIIGFKTLA
+784 GFKAGFDEHSPSKKAFKIGDYFTLG
-798 PIVRTLESVAKSM
+798 LQ
-811 KKWNDLKSVFS
+811 N
-822 WLGAVKYVA
+822 
-831 IAGGIVGLVVALDR
+831 GILDR
-845 FGYIDV
+845 FGDIMSDINSFGSQLSGMQFSIPTIEYDFDISRNIMDTVSLQYGMNSLDV
-851 NWNTLASAFGK
+851 MGDLDSSFSANISELLYETRRQNELLQTIADK
-862 LATALGKFVVGIG
+862 PVINKDDIG
-875 KGLISFIDGFLRV
+875 E
-888 MSPALE
+888 A
-894 GLINGAAKALD
+894 
-905 GLGSVLNAIPE
+905 
-916 RVIDGLTGAFAS
+916 
-928 FFTAWVT
+928 
-935 YKGIDLVM
+935 YK
-943 SNVGKAMDIF
+943 
-953 KGAYAGLGIIAMQYQ
+953 
-968 QTGSIVSALSY
+968 SY
-979 ALGPAALG
+979 A
-987 GVQFTAIAGGLL
+987 
-999 FIAQKMAQ
+999 
-1007 VTEEAAKNSAIGQF
+1007 
-1021 ADAISNLND
+1021 
-1030 EVSQKTDQIQTSL
+1030 
-1043 ANTRRDIE
+1043 
-1051 TTGVAETQ
+1051 
-1059 AAKDLA
+1059 
-1065 DEYERLSSKAGLSAD
+1065 
-1080 DKERLRDVSSRLVEI
+1080 
-1095 IPGLNGYI
+1095 
-1103 DKENGYLD
+1103 
-1111 IQKKTLDDL
+1111 
-1120 IERQEL
+1120 
-1126 YAQKQAAQ
+1126 
-1134 EYLVQAYKNQY
+1134 
-1145 EAQMNVNNAQKE
+1145 
-1157 YQKYLD
+1157 
-1163 EFIEKNPQ
+1163 
-1171 LSDSVK
+1171 SDF
-1177 NMVKE
+1177 
-1182 GDTQGLKDL
+1182 
-1191 YHDLYEVQGSHRALE
+1191 R
-1206 EEFGKV
+1206 
-1212 PNGKAVLTMIDDLEE
+1212 
-1227 STGSYNESIKEAIET
+1227 
-1242 QRVAGEEV
+1242 
-1250 GFLTDRI
+1250 
-1257 NENELAIQGL
+1257 
-1267 NDKELATKKTTAE
+1267 
-1280 FQQTLS
+1280 
-1286 DLKGEF
+1286 
-1292 FDLGVA
+1292 
-1298 VSEEFLDK
+1298 
-1306 LALDDTGLADD
+1306 
-1317 VIAIFDTLKNQT
+1317 
-1329 EISGEELKQIFDRL
+1329 
-1343 GFNIPKG
+1343 
-1350 FADALSKQS
+1350 
-1359 PEVRTSF
+1359 
-1366 VSLFANLSA
+1366 
-1375 GVPVDAEQLNSAFQT
+1375 
-1390 LGYGLPDTFIE
+1390 
-1401 ALSTKDANVQAKT
+1401 
-1414 IELLGMVEGGKKLA
+1414 
-1428 EGNLIEVFKNLG
+1428 
-1440 VDIVE
+1440 
-1445 SGLVASLTSE
+1445 
-1455 TVTAETQ
+1455 
-1462 QSAINLLAKLID
+1462 
-1474 ASDAERGPL
+1474 
-1483 IEEYNSLGIGI
+1483 
-1494 IDSGLIA
+1494 
-1501 SLKSKE
+1501 
-1507 TDVNSAGTN
+1507 
-1516 IVKETVSGAI
+1516 
-1526 TESKRTGSG
+1526 KRTGK
-1535 TVEEAAQNAI
+1535 Q
-1545 DGYVGKLKSV
+1545 
-1555 DTKRRLLQTGIE
+1555 
-1567 FAQTFVDGIKE
+1567 
-1578 GQDSH
+1578 
-1583 SPSKATAKL
+1583 L
-1592 GDYAVD
+1592 G
-1598 GYVGEIS
+1598 
-1605 SNKIQSNL
+1605 
-1613 FDTGFQMAQRMI
+1613 
-1625 HGLQQGQKFD
+1625 
-1635 SFSSSMTMLAKN
+1635 FS
-1647 AIQAFNQGLSDDMFP
+1647 
-1662 SFRFADQWSNGLVK
+1662 
-1676 RFGFQESETWMK
+1676 
-1688 NIAED
+1688 
-1693 FGRYQLDPMFT
+1693 Y
-1704 EGLDIDV
+1704 
-1711 KFDMASVPKIG
+1711 
-1722 DLSSSIS
+1722 
-1729 MEIQNAIS
+1729 
-1737 DATYSAAAGILEE
+1737 
-1750 MKDAVREGMSEAD
+1750 
-1763 VKAVMDSDVAFST
+1763 
-1776 MQRKSREFRKQSG
+1776 
-1789 RPAFDY
+1789 